1 MATHSSVLAWR
12 SPQIEEPGGLQSVGS
27 QGVGH
32 DWAHTRVSVCLKYF
46 HFLVVSFLVS
56 RNTWSSFS
64 LETSQGNHIFS
75 ADRVQWKHVDHDKR
89 AFLDG
94 VVHFGYI
101 ATPRNTLFCCY
112 YTTLSTFLY
121 SNVWNQVSL
130 LEARKHRVTETLL
143 FLTRS
148 EKGWVPPMVTL
159 WKDPQSLKR
168 ARAPQCYKLQMVLLK
183 HSWIS

>member
-1 MATHSSVLAWR
+1 MVWQENISM
-12 SPQIEEPGGLQSVGS
+12 LQLVQCDCGISRFPCLWGRVR
-27 QGVGH
+27 
-32 DWAHTRVSVCLKYF
+32 WARTVHIPTALRPDSHK
-46 HFLVVSFLVS
+46 
-56 RNTWSSFS
+56 
-64 LETSQGNHIFS
+64 TS
-75 ADRVQWKHVDHDKR
+75 ARVQWKHVDHDKR

-130 LEARKHRVTETLL
+130 LEARKRRVTETLL